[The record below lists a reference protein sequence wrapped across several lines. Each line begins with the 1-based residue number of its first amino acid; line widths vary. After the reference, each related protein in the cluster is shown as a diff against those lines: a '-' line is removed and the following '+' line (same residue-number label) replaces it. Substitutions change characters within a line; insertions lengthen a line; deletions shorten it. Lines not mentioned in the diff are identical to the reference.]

1 MWHSFLCLFL
11 EYWLQ
16 RYLRYFGSEVI
27 FTFFFAY
34 FAHDAC
40 IKEFLRVDVSSASEP
55 RRFLAARKL
64 AEAHRLKIF
73 GIFGRHK
80 FNLLPHWGG
89 QMAEAVRRREIKV
102 FWLGFLP
109 RMSSGDGYRFSCQ
122 DLVSVFSGKWVSFLL
137 SGDEFYLFF
146 AIGFGRVYEA
156 DQFFG
161 AEGRHKY
168 LYCILIKIELLEI
181 VVMEQWIKVL
191 FYFEVVD
198 KFFR

>member
-1 MWHSFLCLFL
+1 
-11 EYWLQ
+11 
-16 RYLRYFGSEVI
+16 
-27 FTFFFAY
+27 
-34 FAHDAC
+34 
-40 IKEFLRVDVSSASEP
+40 
-55 RRFLAARKL
+55 
-64 AEAHRLKIF
+64 
-73 GIFGRHK
+73 
-80 FNLLPHWGG
+80 
-89 QMAEAVRRREIKV
+89 
-102 FWLGFLP
+102 
-109 RMSSGDGYRFSCQ
+109 MSSGDGYRFSCQ

-191 FYFEVVD
+191 FYFEAVD
-198 KFFR
+198 EFFR